1 MRRIVFDERHEAY
14 RKHVRAF
21 LTDEVVPEYAEWE
34 KAGAPPRSFWAR
46 AGAAGILGVGIP
58 VEYGGNP
65 DTTFLHSAV
74 FAEEAQALGL
84 AISGVRVQVDICAPY
99 FLSYCTPEQR
109 QRFLPRIASG
119 DALTAIAMSE
129 PGAGSDMKSMVTW
142 ARRDGDRYIVNGA
155 KTFISNGMNA
165 NLIVLAV
172 KTDREAGR
180 KGISLLV
187 VDTESF
193 GGSSG
198 GGAPRLSGFTRGK
211 ALEKMGQKAQD
222 LAELFFDD
230 AEVPVANRLGEE
242 NNGFA
247 YLTANL
253 AQERLSIAVNSQA
266 AAVNALAAT
275 IEAVQAQP
283 GPAGQHTKFELASC
297 HTDVAAGQALVDQ
310 ALAAHESGEL
320 SAADASMV
328 KLYATELQ
336 GRVVDRCVQVL
347 GEKGLR
353 KDSRLGRAYADARVA
368 RIFGGSSEIMRVIVS
383 QSLGI

>member
-1 MRRIVFDERHEAY
+1 MRRTVFDDRHEAY

-21 LTDEVVPEYAEWE
+21 LTDEVVPEYAAWE

-46 AGAAGILGVGIP
+46 AGTAGILGVGIP

-99 FLSYCTPEQR
+99 FLGYCNPEQK
-109 QRFLPRIASG
+109 QRWLPRIASG

-142 ARRDGDRYIVNGA
+142 ARRDGDRYLVNGA

-187 VDTESF
+187 IEAESF
-193 GGSSG
+193 GGSWG
-198 GGAPRLSGFTRGK
+198 GG
-211 ALEKMGQKAQD
+211 
-222 LAELFFDD
+222 
-230 AEVPVANRLGEE
+230 
-242 NNGFA
+242 
-247 YLTANL
+247 
-253 AQERLSIAVNSQA
+253 
-266 AAVNALAAT
+266 
-275 IEAVQAQP
+275 
-283 GPAGQHTKFELASC
+283 
-297 HTDVAAGQALVDQ
+297 
-310 ALAAHESGEL
+310 
-320 SAADASMV
+320 
-328 KLYATELQ
+328 
-336 GRVVDRCVQVL
+336 
-347 GEKGLR
+347 
-353 KDSRLGRAYADARVA
+353 
-368 RIFGGSSEIMRVIVS
+368 
-383 QSLGI
+383 

>member
-1 MRRIVFDERHEAY
+1 MRRSVFHDRHETY

-21 LTDEVVPEYAEWE
+21 LTDEVVPGYAEWE
-34 KAGAPPRSFWAR
+34 KAGAPPWGFWSR

-65 DTTFLHSAV
+65 ETTFLHSAV

-84 AISGVRVQVDICAPY
+84 AISGVWVQVDICAPY
-99 FLSYCTPEQR
+99 FLAYCTPEQK
-109 QRFLPRIASG
+109 QRWLPRIASG

-129 PGAGSDMKSMVTW
+129 PGVGSDLKSMVTG
-142 ARRDGDRYIVNGA
+142 ARRHGDRYVVNGS
-155 KTFISNGMNA
+155 KTFISNGRNA

-172 KTDREAGR
+172 KTDRDAGR
-180 KGISLLV
+180 DGISLLV
-187 VDTESF
+187 IED
-193 GGSSG
+193 GM
-198 GGAPRLSGFTRGK
+198 RGFTRGR

-230 AEVPVANRLGEE
+230 VEVPVGNRLGEE

-266 AAVNALAAT
+266 AAVAALSAT
-275 IEAVQAQP
+275 LDAVRASTQKP
-283 GPAGQHTKFELASC
+283 GQHTKFELAAC

-310 ALAAHESGEL
+310 ALVAHESGEL

-328 KLYATELQ
+328 KLFATELQ

-347 GEKGLR
+347 GEQGIR
-353 KDSRLGRAYADARVA
+353 KDSPLGRAYADARVA
-368 RIFGGSSEIMRVIVS
+368 RIFGGSSEIMKVIVS

>member
-1 MRRIVFDERHEAY
+1 LRRTVFDDRHEAY
-14 RKHVRAF
+14 RKHLRAF

-34 KAGAPPRSFWAR
+34 KAGAPPWSFWRR

-65 DTTFLHSAV
+65 DTTFLHSAI

-84 AISGVRVQVDICAPY
+84 AISGVRVQTDICAPY
-99 FLSYCTPEQR
+99 FLAYCSPEQK
-109 QRFLPRIASG
+109 QRWLPRIASG

-165 NLIVLAV
+165 NLVVLAV
-172 KTDREAGR
+172 KTDRDAGR
-180 KGISLLV
+180 NGISLLV
-187 VDTESF
+187 VED
-193 GGSSG
+193 GM
-198 GGAPRLSGFTRGK
+198 RGFSRGK
-211 ALEKMGQKAQD
+211 RLEKMGQKAQD

-230 AEVPVANRLGEE
+230 VEVPVANRLGEE

-266 AAVNALAAT
+266 AAAAALTAT
-275 IEAVQAQP
+275 LEAVQALP
-283 GPAGQHTKFELASC
+283 GARGQHTKFELASC

-310 ALAAHESGEL
+310 ALASHELGEL
-320 SAADASMV
+320 SAADAAMV
-328 KLYATELQ
+328 KLHATELL

-347 GEKGLR
+347 GEAGIK
-353 KDSRLGRAYADARVA
+353 KNSPVGRAYADARVA
-368 RIFGGSSEIMRVIVS
+368 RIFGGSSEIMKVIVS
-383 QSLGI
+383 QSLGL